1 MYWELLFIEAMFQLF
16 RREHGIGNGV
26 ENRKKFLRIFP
37 QALQKINQA
46 TSNGKIVVTS
56 S

>member
-26 ENRKKFLRIFP
+26 VNREKFLRIFP
-37 QALQKINQA
+37 QAMQKIIQA
-46 TSNGKIVVTS
+46 GQNGKIVLAG
-56 S
+56 

>member
-16 RREHGIGNGV
+16 RQEHGIGNGV
-26 ENRKKFLRIFP
+26 ANRQKFLRIFP

-46 TSNGKIVVTS
+46 AENGRIVLAR
-56 S
+56 

>member
-26 ENRKKFLRIFP
+26 ANRQKFLRIFP

-46 TSNGKIVVTS
+46 ASNGKIVIANG
-56 S
+56 

>member
-26 ENRKKFLRIFP
+26 QNREKFLRIFP
-37 QALQKINQA
+37 QALQRINQA
-46 TSNGKIVVTS
+46 ATNGKIVVAS